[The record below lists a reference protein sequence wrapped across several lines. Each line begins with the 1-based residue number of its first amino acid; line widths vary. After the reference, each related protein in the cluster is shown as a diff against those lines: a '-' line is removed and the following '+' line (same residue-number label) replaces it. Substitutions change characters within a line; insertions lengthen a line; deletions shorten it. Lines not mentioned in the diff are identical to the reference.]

1 MSITPVCVGID
12 VSKAYLDIFDPLAG
26 YFRIEN
32 TISAVSAFVSTQLV
46 QGRFV
51 VFEATGCYD
60 RVLRLGL
67 EAAGVAHARVNP
79 EQARDFARA
88 LG

>member
-1 MSITPVCVGID
+1 MTPVCVGFD

-51 VFEATGCYD
+51 VLEVTGCYD
-60 RVLRLGL
+60 RVASGS
-67 EAAGVAHARVNP
+67 
-79 EQARDFARA
+79 
-88 LG
+88 